1 VGSLVVVVAGIVN
14 LVLLLYI
21 FVLFARLI
29 LDYIPLFN
37 REWRPKGFGLVLAEA
52 VYTITDP
59 PIRFFRRII
68 PPLRIGG
75 LSLDFGFALTMFV
88 VLILMAVVRAIGGA
102 AA

>member
-1 VGSLVVVVAGIVN
+1 VGSLVSLIAGIVHT
-14 LVLLLYI
+14 VLLIYI

-37 REWRPKGFGLVLAEA
+37 REWRPKGFGLVVAEA
-52 VYTITDP
+52 IYTVTDP

-75 LSLDFGFALTMFV
+75 LSLDFGFALTMFI

-102 AA
+102 AS

>member
-1 VGSLVVVVAGIVN
+1 MGFVSILASIVH

-29 LDYIPLFN
+29 LDYIPMFN

-52 VYTITDP
+52 AYTLTDP

-68 PPLRIGG
+68 PPLRIGS
-75 LSLDFGFALTMFV
+75 LSLDFGFALTLLI
-88 VLILMAVVRAIGGA
+88 VLILMNIVGLFF
-102 AA
+102 

>member
-1 VGSLVVVVAGIVN
+1 MQLVQIFASIIHTM
-14 LVLLLYI
+14 LLLFI

-52 VYTITDP
+52 VYTVTDP

-68 PPLRIGG
+68 PPLRLGG
-75 LSLDFGFALTMFV
+75 LSLDFGFALTMII
-88 VLILMAVVRAIGGA
+88 VLILMNIVRLFL
-102 AA
+102 